1 MSFQDPV
8 FRCGQEAVADASLE
22 AAAAA
27 SSASPEP
34 KKAANKRGR
43 KATKTQKQPCR
54 EEGLS
59 GNFFL
64 SLLLNQSIKGAI
76 GRLTQMNSQFLRHV
90 KCGGFRL

>member
-1 MSFQDPV
+1 MSQKMSFQDPV
-8 FRCGQEAVADASLE
+8 FRRGQEAVADASLE

-54 EEGLS
+54 EDGLS

-64 SLLLNQSIKGAI
+64 SPFEPSYKRSNRKVD
-76 GRLTQMNSQFLRHV
+76 TNE
-90 KCGGFRL
+90 

>member
-8 FRCGQEAVADASLE
+8 FRRGQQAVADASPE
-22 AAAAA
+22 ATAA

-64 SLLLNQSIKGAI
+64 SPFEPSYKRSNRKVD
-76 GRLTQMNSQFLRHV
+76 TNE
-90 KCGGFRL
+90 

>member
-8 FRCGQEAVADASLE
+8 FRRGQQAVADASPE
-22 AAAAA
+22 ATAA

-76 GRLTQMNSQFLRHV
+76 GRLIQMNSQFLRHV
-90 KCGGFRL
+90 KRGGFRL